1 MGPAPDRRQAGVQ
14 PVKLNLPQPSRQYSP
29 DDQAQLRRE
38 LAKQLDRVLVGGQD
52 CEIGDGRIILTSA
65 GGSRFVL
72 TVADNGTLSAVAL

>member
-1 MGPAPDRRQAGVQ
+1 
-14 PVKLNLPQPSRQYSP
+14 VKLNLPQPSRQYSP

-52 CEIGDGRIILTSA
+52 CEIGDGRVILTSA

-72 TVADNGTLSAVAL
+72 TVADDGTLSAVAL